1 MDADQ
6 SRHGVPSASH
16 QSSQKRN
23 LTTIPFNTQSD
34 YPNPPTT
41 NPAAP
46 PTASPHP
53 LLNSND
59 LAMQQ
64 QPENL
69 YPQAQSI
76 PYHNLPQNIPPS
88 NPPYPYNTNTNN
100 APPSSVLDWTL
111 SDTTTGGFDST
122 LGSAPGPGDYFMSK
136 SDDNIQT
143 LFHNSFDI
151 WGLLDDHGDRIVGG
165 GGGAGDG
172 MRY

>member
-1 MDADQ
+1 
-6 SRHGVPSASH
+6 
-16 QSSQKRN
+16 
-23 LTTIPFNTQSD
+23 
-34 YPNPPTT
+34 
-41 NPAAP
+41 
-46 PTASPHP
+46 
-53 LLNSND
+53 
-59 LAMQQ
+59 MQQ

-100 APPSSVLDWTL
+100 APPSSVLDWAL

-151 WGLLDDHGDRIVGG
+151 WGMLDDQGDRIVGG